1 MGGGDQYGLG
11 GSEVIMSTQ
20 RVTISKS
27 GHLYVIKK
35 GGREVA
41 YAETKVMA
49 KRKAQAIRDGTW
61 GR

>member
-1 MGGGDQYGLG
+1 M
-11 GSEVIMSTQ
+11 TTTP

-41 YAETKVMA
+41 YARTKMDA
-49 KRKAQAIRDGTW
+49 KKTQEMIVKQRDIKS
-61 GR
+61 RAKKLLKEM